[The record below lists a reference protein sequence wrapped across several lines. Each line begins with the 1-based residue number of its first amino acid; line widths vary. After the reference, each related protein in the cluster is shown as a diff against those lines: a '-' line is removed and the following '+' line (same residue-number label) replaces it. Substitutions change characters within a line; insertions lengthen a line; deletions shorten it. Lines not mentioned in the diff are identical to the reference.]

1 MKTSRNVFKKKLSIS
16 PFPLVILMSCV
27 IGVILLISEKDKE
40 ETLGFII
47 PGIEID
53 RGRFKNC
60 VLCEIKRHF
69 FADIN
74 F

>member
-1 MKTSRNVFKKKLSIS
+1 MKTSRKVFKKKLSIS

-27 IGVILLISEKDKE
+27 IGVILFISEKDKE

-53 RGRFKNC
+53 RGKFENC
-60 VLCEIKRHF
+60 VLCEINRR
-69 FADIN
+69 
-74 F
+74 